1 MTRKPPFSLLESEG
15 STDVVECLR
24 ELLAKAEEGDIIGI
38 AVAAMLKR
46 RGYVCQTAG
55 EAHRSPT
62 YARGMILALDDQLAL
77 RVKER
82 G

>member
-1 MTRKPPFSLLESEG
+1 MTRPPFNLVEGSG

-24 ELLAKAEEGDIIGI
+24 ALLERAEKGQVIGI
-38 AVAAMLKR
+38 AFAAMLKS
-46 RGYVCQTAG
+46 RGYFCQTAG

-62 YARGMILALDDQLAL
+62 YARGMILALDDQLAA
-77 RVKER
+77 RVRER